1 MNNQIPIIIVKNVQR
16 LMSDPEHLIL
26 VIGTTK
32 VEKKWVNIIQ
42 KIVMVIQWLN

>member
-26 VIGTTK
+26 VIGTTT
-32 VEKKWVNIIQ
+32 VEKKMGKYNSENSYGYS
-42 KIVMVIQWLN
+42 MA